1 MSLYF
6 SSVGSSC
13 VPDVPKEAFLH
24 GEIIWNLQ
32 KYMNLCMEILQQ
44 LLKLVDIVNIN
55 KSRREHCRR
64 VDHAT
69 VDFFG

>member
-1 MSLYF
+1 
-6 SSVGSSC
+6 
-13 VPDVPKEAFLH
+13 
-24 GEIIWNLQ
+24 
-32 KYMNLCMEILQQ
+32 MEILQQ